1 MTPHAPGA
9 TLGSGMTDQIT
20 DEDLVSRLQA
30 GDEAAFAD
38 LLRIHGGRLLA
49 TARRLLRQDAD
60 AQDAV
65 QEAFLSAF
73 RAIGDFD
80 GRSALGTW
88 LHRIVVNASLQR
100 IRKRDR
106 HPEQTLENLTP
117 SFDATGHHTRRPPI
131 WTESPEA
138 LMQQADVRRL
148 VRETIDELP
157 ESARTALL
165 LRDVEGLSTAE
176 VAAALGIEPGAARV
190 RVHRARQA
198 LKTLLERKDLDG
210 VLE

>member
-1 MTPHAPGA
+1 MTE
-9 TLGSGMTDQIT
+9 QIT
-20 DEDLVSRLQA
+20 DATLVSRLQA
-30 GDEAAFAD
+30 GDDDAFAE
-38 LLRIHGGRLLA
+38 LLALHGGRVLA
-49 TARRLLRQDAD
+49 TARRLLRHDAD

-73 RAIGDFD
+73 RAIGSFD
-80 GRSALGTW
+80 GRAALGTW
-88 LHRIVVNASLQR
+88 LHRIVVNACLQR

-106 HPEQTLENLTP
+106 HPEEPLDHLTP
-117 SFDATGHHTRRPPI
+117 AFDSTGHHERRPPI
-131 WTESPEA
+131 WTESPDA
-138 LMQQADVRRL
+138 LVQRADVRRL

-157 ESARTALL
+157 EGARTALV

-176 VAAALGIEPGAARV
+176 VAAALQVEPGTARV